1 MFLLVEGS
9 AFSLLK
15 KKNATSMKHSKM
27 KLNKTNY
34 VYLNTPVLF
43 TELLYSKTHS

>member
-1 MFLLVEGS
+1 MFLLTEGS
-9 AFSLLK
+9 AFSLL

-34 VYLNTPVLF
+34 VYLNTAVLF